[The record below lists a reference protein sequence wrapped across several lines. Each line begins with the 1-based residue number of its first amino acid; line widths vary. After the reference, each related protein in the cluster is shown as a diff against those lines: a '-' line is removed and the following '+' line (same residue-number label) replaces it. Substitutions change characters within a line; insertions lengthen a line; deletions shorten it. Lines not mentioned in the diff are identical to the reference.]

1 MQKLFLLGLPL
12 FVAAANGNNGIMLSF
27 SPHYSYNYL
36 YQDDEDPKGKWGFG
50 GELEIRNFIPHIGLK
65 LRGNMVTYPAVAA
78 TDTYEYEFIPLT
90 LCTSFDLLPF
100 IEPTWFSLTLETGF
114 GLYLWRALDNGSV
127 VVLPDDTEISER
139 DVGFV
144 GGFTL
149 QLRPVKYIALEY
161 ATRYN
166 YIASAEL
173 EKYGYFDKDE
183 KIWEHGIGL
192 KIFIP

>member
-1 MQKLFLLGLPL
+1 MQKILLLTLPL
-12 FVAAANGNNGIMLSF
+12 FVAVSNGNGLMISF

-36 YQDDEDPKGKWGFG
+36 YQDDLDPRGEWGFG
-50 GELEIRNFIPHIGLK
+50 GELEIRNFIPHLGLK
-65 LRGNMVTYPAVAA
+65 LRGNRVIYPAVAGTNA
-78 TDTYEYEFIPLT
+78 YEYEFIPLT

-100 IEPTWFSLTLETGF
+100 IESPWFSFTLETGF
-114 GLYLWRALDNGSV
+114 GLYLWRTLDNGSV
-127 VVLPDDTEISER
+127 VVLPDNTEMSER
-139 DVGFV
+139 DIGFV

-149 QLRPVKYIALEY
+149 QLRPVRYIALEY

-183 KIWEHGIGL
+183 KIWEHGVGL
-192 KIFIP
+192 KIFLP